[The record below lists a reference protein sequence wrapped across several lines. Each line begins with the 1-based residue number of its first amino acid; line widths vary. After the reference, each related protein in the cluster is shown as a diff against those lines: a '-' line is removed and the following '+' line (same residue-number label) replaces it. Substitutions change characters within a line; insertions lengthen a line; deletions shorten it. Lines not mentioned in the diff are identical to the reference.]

1 MELKEVYNG
10 KTIEEVVELLGKNGK
25 DSKVIAGGTDIII
38 ELRNGKIGPKM
49 LIDVSKVEELKKIE
63 DDGKYISIGA
73 GVTFT
78 DVIENPLFKEE
89 AFGFY
94 KACKMVGAPQIRNK
108 GTIGGN
114 IAHGGAAADSVPPL
128 ICLKSIVT
136 LESIDGIRE
145 ISLEKYYGDPI
156 KDNELLT
163 KIRFEKPNNNQF
175 LSFSKLGLRKALA
188 ISRLTTSALIEF
200 DGEKIKNIVVAS
212 GALGISLLRE
222 YKVEE
227 YLKGKEIKE
236 ETILGSI
243 VVLEEAM
250 RERLEGRSTFPYKS
264 KAIKTILRET
274 LEESIN
280 LKNEVKQWKI

>member
-10 KTIEEVVELLGKNGK
+10 KTIEEVVELLGRYGK

-38 ELRNGKIGPKM
+38 EIRNEKISPKI
-49 LIDVSKVEELKKIE
+49 LIDISKIEELKKIE

-78 DVIENPLFKEE
+78 EVVDNPLFKEE
-89 AFGFY
+89 LYGLY
-94 KACKMVGAPQIRNK
+94 KACKMVGSPQIRNK

-114 IAHGGAAADSVPPL
+114 IAHGGAAADSIPPL
-128 ICLKSIVT
+128 IALKTIVT

-145 ISLEKYYGDPI
+145 ISLEKYYGNPI

-163 KIRFEKPNNNQF
+163 KVRFEKLNKNQV

-200 DGEKIKNIVVAS
+200 EGEKIKTIVVGS
-212 GALGISLLRE
+212 GALGISPLRE

-227 YLKGKEIKE
+227 YLTGKEINE
-236 ETILGSI
+236 ETILGAI
-243 VVLEEAM
+243 DVLEKAM
-250 RERLEGRSTFPYKS
+250 ENRLKGRSTLPYKS

-280 LKNEVKQWKI
+280 LKNEVKR